1 MAFGLN
7 FLKLRK
13 ENSDFTFD
21 VVQNVQLLGNASLPK
36 EILELQVIVDR
47 ITARNSAEITIEA
60 PAFVKF
66 FNTTENTSDN
76 SRIKQVLDSNSNIN
90 NFIYEIVDS
99 TQTNTISDGNLI
111 FVVKTDK
118 NTQKKVINITNPN
131 YNNSGSGSGP
141 SPSGSGAPGPGTQTL
156 YVDPGQ
162 TQTLKLYPV
171 FSYDGVDTYNFGSSV
186 GDIYLDGGY
195 RSIQIISG
203 KIFYTALVYTLSITD
218 GLLDNIYPISSGSIT
233 LTFPSNPGGA
243 PLQGINTVIYTGGSV
258 TL

>member
-21 VVQNVQLLGNASLPK
+21 VVQNVQLFGNASLPK

-66 FNTTENTSDN
+66 LNTND

-118 NTQKKVINITNPN
+118 NTQKKVINIPNPN

-162 TQTLKLYPV
+162 TQTLKLNPA
-171 FSYDGVDTYNFGSSV
+171 FSYDGVDTYNFGSAGGS
-186 GDIYLDGGY
+186 IYLDGGSH
-195 RSIQIISG
+195 SIHIISG
-203 KIFYTALVYTLSITD
+203 KIVYIALVYTLIIID
-218 GLLDNIYPISSGSIT
+218 GLIDNIYPISSGSIT

-243 PLQGINTVIYTGGSV
+243 PLQGNNTVIYTGGSV